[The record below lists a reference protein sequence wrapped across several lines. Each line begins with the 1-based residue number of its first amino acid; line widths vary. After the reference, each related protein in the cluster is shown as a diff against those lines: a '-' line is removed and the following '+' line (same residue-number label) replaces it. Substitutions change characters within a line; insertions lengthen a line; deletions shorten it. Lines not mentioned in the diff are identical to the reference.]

1 VKLTVRLKL
10 DGWVRALRL
19 KAHALAEEGGRRRAE
34 GTKPVRRGEG
44 RRDLPAGEAGHDR
57 RRA

>member
-1 VKLTVRLKL
+1 LRL

-19 KAHALAEEGGRRRAE
+19 KAHALAEAGNGRRRADV
-34 GTKPVRRGEG
+34 GTKPARREG
-44 RRDLPAGEAGHDR
+44 RPEARAGEAGHDR